1 MNDILNVIPRPL
13 SARITGGFCRFSG
26 LIEAG
31 EGSAECGIFSEQ
43 TRGIPVSENGAA
55 LRCVQDKSLAEE
67 AYCLRIESGGIT
79 LAGSSGSGIYRGLQ
93 ILRQI
98 VLSARG
104 GDIPCAEIEDRPRF
118 SWRGFMLD
126 CSRHF
131 FTAAFIKK
139 IIDALSL
146 HHINKFHWHLTDDQ
160 GWRLPVPSYPLLV
173 EKGAWRKE
181 TRFGEKREGGF
192 YTAGEIRDI
201 VRFAAARHVEIV
213 PEVDLPGHTLSVLAS
228 YPELGCTGGPYETE
242 DRYGIFED
250 VLCAGND
257 GVFDFTEAVFGAL
270 ADLFPSPFVHIGGD
284 EVRFNRWEA
293 CPKCKKRLAET
304 GLSKPRELQSWITFR
319 LAAMLSGRGKT
330 PIGWDEILE
339 DSPEYPLPSEAV
351 IMSWRGR
358 EGGLDA
364 VRRGRR
370 VIMSPNTEGCYLDYK
385 HSDDPVEPGQ
395 LGVSSLES
403 IYSMNPV
410 SGMNEEEAALVL
422 GGQAN
427 LWTEM
432 VYAGKIAEYMIFPR
446 ICALAETLWNP
457 SGGAGFE
464 DFSRRLSV
472 HRGRLDTLGLLQY
485 RG

>member
-1 MNDILNVIPRPL
+1 
-13 SARITGGFCRFSG
+13 
-26 LIEAG
+26 
-31 EGSAECGIFSEQ
+31 
-43 TRGIPVSENGAA
+43 
-55 LRCVQDKSLAEE
+55 
-67 AYCLRIESGGIT
+67 
-79 LAGSSGSGIYRGLQ
+79 
-93 ILRQI
+93 
-98 VLSARG
+98 
-104 GDIPCAEIEDRPRF
+104 
-118 SWRGFMLD
+118 MLD

-181 TRFGEKREGGF
+181 TRFGGRREGGF
-192 YTAGEIRDI
+192 YTAEEIRS
-201 VRFAAARHVEIV
+201 VVQFAAARHVEIV

-257 GVFDFTEAVFGAL
+257 GVFDFTEAVFGAM

-284 EVRFNRWEA
+284 EVRFDRWEA
-293 CPKCKKRLAET
+293 CPKCGKRLAET

-339 DSPEYPLPSEAV
+339 DSPKYPLPSEAV

-370 VIMSPNTEGCYLDYK
+370 VIMSPCTEGCYLDYK
-385 HSDDPVEPGQ
+385 HSDDPGEPGQ
-395 LGVSSLES
+395 LGVSSLKS

-410 SGMNEEEAALVL
+410 SLMNEEEAALVL

-427 LWTEM
+427 LWTEI

-457 SGGAGFE
+457 PGGHETDFE

-472 HRGRLDTLGLLQY
+472 HRERLDTLGLLQY
-485 RG
+485 RGGE